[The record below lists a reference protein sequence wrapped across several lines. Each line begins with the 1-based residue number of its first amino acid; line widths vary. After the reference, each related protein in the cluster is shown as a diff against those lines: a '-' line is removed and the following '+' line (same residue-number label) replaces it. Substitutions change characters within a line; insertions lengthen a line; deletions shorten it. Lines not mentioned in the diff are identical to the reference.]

1 MTSVNLRNLNTYHV
15 TGKPQLYDKLA
26 LGLEATQ
33 LNKAN
38 AELLIQ
44 TAVEELKY
52 VVQKVSNRN
61 FLLTL
66 LNIGGRRDRQKVEVG
81 LLETLEKWSFDRD
94 KNGQELEK
102 ILMKFI
108 VDTTECRQSIN
119 GQSYATSEC
128 VIQALQHKNSICHP
142 QPEIQSTIP
151 PIQDMTKRR
160 DIKVPAAMQATRSK
174 LDSELYKKYKE
185 ACSDHLLKVKKQYP
199 HYFVEIPN
207 TIIQHGKKGIVY
219 LEGFG
224 HTMTADEKEIC
235 YGNYRFNGCMNGLG
249 TKRYNNNDYAQGQF
263 AVVRNNQPELNGI
276 GSYYHHTGRVER
288 GRFLNNVLV
297 GNGYRIYPDGLIEE
311 GQFQDGWLVNGRK
324 TRPDA
329 SFEEGQFQDGLL
341 VNGYSK
347 HSDGHIY
354 EGRFVQAQLVN
365 GRRTSPN
372 GQIEEGQF
380 VNNAFVNGEKT
391 WPEGVWA
398 SGVFENGNV
407 VKGEKRWKNGGID
420 KGTFVDGQLNGKNC
434 HRTWPNRETLQ
445 GEFANGMIVNG
456 HGTIPYTNGDIVIGK
471 FKNGNFVKGTKKWK
485 NGGIDKGKFV
495 DALLHGENCHRT
507 WPNRETLQGEF
518 ANGMIVNGH
527 GTVTYTNGDIVIGK
541 FENGNFVKGTKKW
554 NNGGIDK
561 GKFVDD
567 LLHGEN
573 CHRTWPNRETLQGEF
588 ANGMIVNGN
597 GTVPYTNGDI
607 ARGKFENGNFVKGT
621 KKWNNGTVDSGTFE
635 NDELHGEGHR
645 IHPDGREE
653 SGEFEHGEFK
663 G

>member
-15 TGKPQLYDKLA
+15 TGEPQFYEKLA
-26 LGLEATQ
+26 HGLEAAQ

-38 AELLIQ
+38 AKLLIE
-44 TAVEELKY
+44 TAVSELKY

-61 FLLTL
+61 FLFTL
-66 LNIGGRRDRQKVEVG
+66 LNIGGRRDRQRVEVG
-81 LLETLEKWSFDRD
+81 LLDTLEKWSFDLD
-94 KNGQELEK
+94 QNGQELEK
-102 ILMKFI
+102 ILMQFF
-108 VDTTECRQSIN
+108 VDITECRQSIN

-128 VIQALQHKNSICHP
+128 VRQALQYRNSICHP
-142 QPEIQSTIP
+142 QPEIQSAIP
-151 PIQDMTKRR
+151 PIQDITKRR

-185 ACSDHLLKVKKQYP
+185 ACTQHLLKVKKQYP

-207 TIIQHGKKGIVY
+207 TIMQHGKKGIVY

-224 HTMTADEKEIC
+224 HTVTADRKEIS

-263 AVVRNNQPELNGI
+263 AVAGDNQSRLNGI
-276 GSYYHHTGRVER
+276 GTYYHHTGKVDR
-288 GRFLNNVLV
+288 GQFLNNVLV
-297 GNGYRIYPDGLIEE
+297 GHGYRIWPEGQIEDGQFQDGLLVNGYRIWPDGLIEE

-329 SFEEGQFQDGLL
+329 AFEEGQFQDGLL

-347 HSDGHIY
+347 HSDGHIF
-354 EGRFVQAQLVN
+354 EGRFVQALLVN

-372 GQIEEGQF
+372 GQIEQGQF
-380 VNNAFVNGEKT
+380 VNNALVNGEKT
-391 WPEGVWA
+391 WPEGVRA

-407 VKGEKRWKNGGID
+407 VKGKKTWKNGGID
-420 KGTFVDGQLNGKNC
+420 EGTFVDGQ
-434 HRTWPNRETLQ
+434 
-445 GEFANGMIVNG
+445 
-456 HGTIPYTNGDIVIGK
+456 
-471 FKNGNFVKGTKKWK
+471 
-485 NGGIDKGKFV
+485 
-495 DALLHGENCHRT
+495 LHGENCHRT
-507 WPNRETLQGEF
+507 WPNRETF
-518 ANGMIVNGH
+518 
-527 GTVTYTNGDIVIGK
+527 
-541 FENGNFVKGTKKW
+541 
-554 NNGGIDK
+554 
-561 GKFVDD
+561 
-567 LLHGEN
+567 
-573 CHRTWPNRETLQGEF
+573 QGEF

-607 ARGKFENGNFVKGT
+607 AIGKFKNGNLVEGTKKWNYGGIDKGTFVDDQLHGENCHRTWPNRETLQGEFANGIIVNGNGTVPYTNGDIVIGKFENGNFVKGT

-645 IHPDGREE
+645 IHPDGRKE